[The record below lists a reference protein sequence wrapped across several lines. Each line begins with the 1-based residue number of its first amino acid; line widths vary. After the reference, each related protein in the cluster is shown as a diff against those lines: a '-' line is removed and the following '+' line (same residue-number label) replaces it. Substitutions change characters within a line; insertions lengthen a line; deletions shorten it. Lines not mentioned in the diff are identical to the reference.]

1 MGFSDFLK
9 THLPPAKQKPRTLAQ
24 LHGKRKQLSFAFPL
38 PQPPKRQGS
47 RGFSAFLKSAPV
59 QQKPAKP
66 VQQKPAPAAKPQ
78 APRVSGF
85 SAFLSSAPPAPASAA
100 SRTGSLEGVTVVFTG
115 FRDAGLEARVRDAG
129 GYPATSFVK
138 GVGLVVAKDPSTASQ
153 KAEKARAMGVPVV
166 GVPALQRMLA
176 GGAMP
181 RVQAQAPR
189 QAPRVQAPRAPSGDP
204 LKGGVLLA
212 EKWTPEM
219 DPTGYW
225 MSEKLD
231 GVRAIWDG
239 EAFYSRNG
247 NRFAT
252 PASFARLLP
261 KTTLDGELYIGPG
274 QFNDTVSIVRSGVA
288 NPQRW
293 KAIRYMVFDLPDS
306 REPFEERVR
315 HIRSIVADACR
326 KSDGPCPIEAV
337 EQVRCT
343 SPAHFGKF
351 HAEAVA
357 QGSEGT
363 MLRAPG
369 SVYERRRS
377 RTLLKAKD
385 FHDAEAR
392 IVGTYAGEGKHR
404 GRLGGY
410 EAVDEE
416 TGVRFRVGSGLTD
429 QERERPLPVG
439 TRITYRYQERTPSG
453 APRFPTFVAVR
464 DYE

>member
-1 MGFSDFLK
+1 MQGANASLK
-9 THLPPAKQKPRTLAQ
+9 DAEAKLAGAQ
-24 LHGKRKQLSFAFPL
+24 ARLVALQERHNVLS
-38 PQPPKRQGS
+38 GE
-47 RGFSAFLKSAPV
+47 
-59 QQKPAKP
+59 
-66 VQQKPAPAAKPQ
+66 
-78 APRVSGF
+78 
-85 SAFLSSAPPAPASAA
+85 
-100 SRTGSLEGVTVVFTG
+100 LE
-115 FRDAGLEARVRDAG
+115 
-129 GYPATSFVK
+129 
-138 GVGLVVAKDPSTASQ
+138 VGLVVAKDPSTASQ
-153 KAEKARAMGVPVV
+153 KAEKARAMGVPVI
-166 GVPALQRMLA
+166 GIPALQRMLA

-181 RVQAQAPR
+181 RAQAQAPR
-189 QAPRVQAPRAPSGDP
+189 QAPRVQAPRASSGDP

-212 EKWTPEM
+212 EKWTPEI

-239 EAFYSRNG
+239 EAFSSRNG
-247 NRFAT
+247 NRFST

-261 KTTLDGELYIGPG
+261 KTPLDGELYIGPR
-274 QFNDTVSIVRSGVA
+274 QFHEAVSIVRSGVA

-293 KAIRYMVFDLPDS
+293 KSIRYMVFDLPDS

-315 HIRSIVADACR
+315 HIRSIVAEACR

-357 QGSEGT
+357 RGNEGT

-369 SVYERRRS
+369 SAYERRRS

-385 FHDAEAR
+385 FFDAEAR

-416 TGVRFRVGSGLTD
+416 TGVRFRVGTGLTD
-429 QERERPLPVG
+429 RQRENPLPVG
-439 TRITYRYQERTPSG
+439 TRITYRYQERNPSG